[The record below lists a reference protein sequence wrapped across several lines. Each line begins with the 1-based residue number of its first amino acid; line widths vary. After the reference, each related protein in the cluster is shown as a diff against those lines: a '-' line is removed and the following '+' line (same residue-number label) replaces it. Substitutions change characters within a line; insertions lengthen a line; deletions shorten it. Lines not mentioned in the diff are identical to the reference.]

1 MSLFK
6 TIKADTFLNQTF
18 AAVKSKSH
26 KLIEYTRD
34 TTSNLVVDS
43 NNNHYN
49 KNEKKLINE
58 LGTNAVVI
66 ERNGGLRNKYVLF
79 LLCLWYFFSGTT
91 LYTSKYMVATQ
102 RANPKIIATTQMFLT
117 SLLGYIQMTVNRRNQ
132 MKNDLIINN
141 SSSSSKS
148 QALSR
153 STWMLCFRNMIIIGL
168 LR

>member
-26 KLIEYTRD
+26 KLIEYTRE
-34 TTSNLVVDS
+34 TTSNLAVDS
-43 NNNHYN
+43 NNNSNNHYN
-49 KNEKKLINE
+49 KNEKKLVTNE
-58 LGTNAVVI
+58 LSTNAVVI
-66 ERNGGLRNKYVLF
+66 ERNGGLRNRYVLF

-91 LYTSKYMVATQ
+91 LYTSKYIVATQ
-102 RANPKIIATTQMFLT
+102 RANPKIIATTQMVLT

-141 SSSSSKS
+141 NSSSSKS

-153 STWMLCFRNMIIIGL
+153 SSCAFEI
-168 LR
+168 